1 MFACL
6 LRFGRIQNYHIQ
18 IKEIDGQIYFLR
30 KLAQGGSEH
39 SFGIHVAKIAGMP
52 ADLIKRAEHIMQDL
66 EQKSVAPDSTKNKMA
81 TIAKQTSY
89 QMSIFDEAD
98 PIVQKIREEIKM
110 LNVNALSP
118 MEALIKLNE
127 WKSMF

>member
-1 MFACL
+1 MRYKNL
-6 LRFGRIQNYHIQ
+6 IERFDNSKICFDISVREDTN
-18 IKEIDGQIYFLR
+18 R
-30 KLAQGGSEH
+30 GG
-39 SFGIHVAKIAGMP
+39 G
-52 ADLIKRAEHIMQDL
+52 
-66 EQKSVAPDSTKNKMA
+66 
-81 TIAKQTSY
+81 Y

-98 PIVQKIREEIKM
+98 PIVQKIREEIKQ

>member
-1 MFACL
+1 
-6 LRFGRIQNYHIQ
+6 
-18 IKEIDGQIYFLR
+18 
-30 KLAQGGSEH
+30 
-39 SFGIHVAKIAGMP
+39 
-52 ADLIKRAEHIMQDL
+52 
-66 EQKSVAPDSTKNKMA
+66 MA

-98 PIVQKIREEIKM
+98 PIVQKIREEIKT

>member
-1 MFACL
+1 
-6 LRFGRIQNYHIQ
+6 
-18 IKEIDGQIYFLR
+18 
-30 KLAQGGSEH
+30 
-39 SFGIHVAKIAGMP
+39 MP

-66 EQKSVAPDSTKNKMA
+66 EQKSVSSDSTKNKMA

-98 PIVQKIREEIKM
+98 PIVQKIREEIKQ

-127 WKSMF
+127 WKSMMQ